1 MTDYDWAA
9 RAFTQSFLDSYKTL
23 YGCQTCL
30 LGEVNSLRYS
40 KKVLTKMEECE
51 VFSLVQDP
59 SVVLQEVAK
68 LPLSAGERYSLNIFH
83 SESDTEAVGK
93 RFESAGFHYAFTNVV
108 RGLPLPA
115 ARSEHSI
122 QVNVIVTPDQIRYVN
137 LSHQFFQPVP
147 DAVLNNPAIRAFYAD
162 LDGQAAGW
170 GLLVTTE
177 KDAAYISDMFTLP
190 SFRGRGVAEAL
201 LGAMHQAAE
210 AAGKRY
216 CLLVPSIMAWNYY
229 QRYGYET
236 LVCFSIFHRVTE
248 PPTL

>member
-1 MTDYDWAA
+1 MRDYDWAA
-9 RAFTQSFLDSYKTL
+9 RAFIQSFLDSYTTL

-40 KKVLTKMEECE
+40 KKVPTKMQECE
-51 VFSLVQDP
+51 VFSLEQDP
-59 SVVLQEVAK
+59 SVIQQEVAR
-68 LPLSAGERYSLNIFH
+68 LPLSASERYALNVFH
-83 SESDTEAVGK
+83 PESDTEEVGK
-93 RFESAGFHYAFTNVV
+93 RFESAGFRYAFTNVV

-115 ARSEHSI
+115 AQSGRGI
-122 QVNVIVTPDQIRYVN
+122 QVNVIVSPEQIRYVN

-147 DAVLNNPAIRAFYAD
+147 DAVLDNPSIRAFYAD

-170 GLLVTTE
+170 GLLVTTAH
-177 KDAAYISDMFTLP
+177 DAAYISDMFTLP

-201 LGAMHQAAE
+201 LGAMHQAAD

-216 CLLVPSIMAWNYY
+216 CLLVPSVMAWNYY

-236 LVCFSIFHRVTE
+236 LICFSIFHRVTQ
-248 PPTL
+248 PPAF